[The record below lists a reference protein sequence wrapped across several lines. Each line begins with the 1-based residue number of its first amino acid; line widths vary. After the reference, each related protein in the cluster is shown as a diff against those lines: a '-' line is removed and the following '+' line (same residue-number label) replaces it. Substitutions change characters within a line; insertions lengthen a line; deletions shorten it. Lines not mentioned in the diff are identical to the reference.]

1 MSPREW
7 KLSVIVGMAVAM
19 IVRSWRFVSMLDCK
33 DWGKRLTKATR
44 KKDR

>member
-7 KLSVIVGMAVAM
+7 KSSVIVGMAVAM
-19 IVRSWRFVSMLDCK
+19 IVRSCALVSMLDHK
-33 DWGKRLTKATR
+33 NQGEQLTKATR